1 MSTSELST
9 TELST
14 SDLSSS
20 GLTISPLSGFTG
32 ALIDGADLSVPLP
45 HEQLEAIRA
54 ALHRWKVVFFRG
66 QELDHA
72 SQVAFGTQFG
82 DVTPGHPYE
91 GDSAPAGF
99 PQIHTVSP
107 AAYDH
112 RYGTRYRKR
121 QSPNGPG
128 WHADVTPLINPPS
141 HSILRAERVPDY
153 GGDTQFTN
161 VAAAYAGLSPSVRAL
176 VDELRAEHRF
186 GASTS
191 AERSAEKIGDLVRS
205 NPLATIHPVV
215 RVHPETGEKVLYV
228 NPSFTR
234 EIVNLSPS
242 GEQAP
247 AGSALRGDRAA
258 RILGAVQVGSRA
270 VSRSGTTGPPCIW
283 PRATSSTS
291 KAIGCCIASRWW
303 ATFRWAPMVLPRSQ
317 FRAITSGPPDM
328 SILMSRPAGTPRA
341 GAAIGLVDPRAAVRR
356 VQRKPAVLAR
366 CSGCWVRSCWWA
378 CGSCSPPSASSTSV
392 RCLRPPGCSVPRGP

>member
-1 MSTSELST
+1 MPSSVSE
-9 TELST
+9 
-14 SDLSSS
+14 
-20 GLTISPLSGFTG
+20 TITAPTAAAEVGVAVTPLSGFTG
-32 ALIDGADLSVPLP
+32 ALIDGVDLSEPLSP
-45 HEQLEAIRA
+45 AQVAAIRA
-54 ALHRWKVVFFRG
+54 ALHEWKVVFFRG

-72 SQVAFGTQFG
+72 AQIAFGAQFG
-82 DVTPGHPYE
+82 AVTPGHPYE

-141 HSILRAERVPDY
+141 HSILRAERVPAY

-161 VAAAYAGLSPSVRAL
+161 VAAVYAGLSPAVQAL
-176 VDELRAEHRF
+176 ADELRAEHRF
-186 GASTS
+186 GATTS

-234 EIVNLSPS
+234 EIVNL
-242 GEQAP
+242 AP
-247 AGSALRGDRAA
+247 RESRHLLDLLFEEIARPEYSVRFKWEPGSVAFWDNRSALHLAPRDFEHVEGDRILH
-258 RILGAVQVGSRA
+258 RITLVGDVPVGPDGVASE
-270 VSRSGTTGPPCIW
+270 SISGDY
-283 PRATSSTS
+283 
-291 KAIGCCIASRWW
+291 
-303 ATFRWAPMVLPRSQ
+303 F
-317 FRAITSGPPDM
+317 
-328 SILMSRPAGTPRA
+328 
-341 GAAIGLVDPRAAVRR
+341 GAA
-356 VQRKPAVLAR
+356 
-366 CSGCWVRSCWWA
+366 
-378 CGSCSPPSASSTSV
+378 
-392 RCLRPPGCSVPRGP
+392 

>member
-1 MSTSELST
+1 MSSESSETSSNT
-9 TELST
+9 AT
-14 SDLSSS
+14 SS
-20 GLTISPLSGFTG
+20 GPAAAGTSGIEVIPLSGFTG
-32 ALIDGADLSVPLP
+32 ALIDGVDLSVPLSRS
-45 HEQLEAIRA
+45 QAAAIRS

-66 QELDHA
+66 QDLDHA
-72 SQVAFGTQFG
+72 SQIAFGAQFG
-82 DVTPGHPYE
+82 EVTPGHPYE

-141 HSILRAERVPDY
+141 HSILRAERVPEY

-161 VAAAYAGLSPSVRAL
+161 VAAVYAGLSPAVRSL

-186 GASTS
+186 GSTTS
-191 AERSAEKIGDLVRS
+191 ADRSTEKIGDLVRS

-234 EIVNLSPS
+234 EIVNLSPRES
-242 GEQAP
+242 RHLLDLLFEEIARPEYSVRFKWEPGSVAFWDNRAALHLAP
-247 AGSALRGDRAA
+247 RDFEHVEGDRVLH
-258 RILGAVQVGSRA
+258 RITLVGDVPVGPDGVASE
-270 VSRSGTTGPPCIW
+270 SISGDY
-283 PRATSSTS
+283 
-291 KAIGCCIASRWW
+291 
-303 ATFRWAPMVLPRSQ
+303 F
-317 FRAITSGPPDM
+317 
-328 SILMSRPAGTPRA
+328 
-341 GAAIGLVDPRAAVRR
+341 GAA
-356 VQRKPAVLAR
+356 
-366 CSGCWVRSCWWA
+366 
-378 CGSCSPPSASSTSV
+378 
-392 RCLRPPGCSVPRGP
+392 